1 MRLWRRSAIIETL
14 TVILI
19 LLGSLYFME
28 GRFPNWRER
37 KKMSQRI
44 SASYDNAD
52 LKVVLQSMVDQTDG
66 TVSITLCDGL
76 TNAKVSLHTQGSVPL
91 SQALKEIAT
100 QIPDK
105 YYPYGM
111 LDVAVAHP
119 LFVCEGR
126 NGTTVTLKKTA
137 LEK

>member
-1 MRLWRRSAIIETL
+1 MRLWRRAAIIETL
-14 TVILI
+14 AVILI
-19 LLGSLYFME
+19 LLGGVYFME

-52 LKVVLQSMVDQTDG
+52 LEVVLQSMVDQTDG

-76 TNAKVSLHTQGSVPL
+76 THAKVSLHTQGSVPL
-91 SQALKEIAT
+91 SQALKEIST
-100 QIPDK
+100 QIPGK

-119 LFVCEGR
+119 VFVCEAHD
-126 NGTTVTLKKTA
+126 GTSMTLRKTGS
-137 LEK
+137 EK